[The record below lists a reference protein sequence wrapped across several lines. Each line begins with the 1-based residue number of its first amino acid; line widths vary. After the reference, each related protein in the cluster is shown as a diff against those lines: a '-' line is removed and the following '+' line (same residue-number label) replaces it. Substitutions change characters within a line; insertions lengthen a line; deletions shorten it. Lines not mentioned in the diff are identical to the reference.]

1 MNSEELELSLRT
13 EFESYLKGYLAEL
26 RQEVSEF
33 QKNFETEFE
42 KHKSQTDEAVRKL
55 VQRFDTGVHFDQAF
69 NESVIE
75 HLRLARDEG
84 ATITAVAIGEAEKLK
99 EASAPAVVEYDKLRD
114 AINEISSKNSQ
125 SEILKSLVD
134 HASTFAPRGAFFI
147 VKNEHFVGWRA
158 FGDEAKVDEATV
170 RGIQF
175 PISSDSVLSESVGT
189 LKTSTAG
196 AGAHA
201 DDNLFLEPLGFGGPD
216 RMYAIP
222 LVARGRGV
230 AVLYADFGT
239 EGVALNPE
247 ALETLVRVA
256 GLTVELAAAAVQPVA
271 VPQPVETQ
279 PAVAPVEEQFEQPAA
294 EETSTVQT
302 PVEQFEQPEESPAV
316 EHFQTPVQ
324 EEAPAYSETPA
335 YEETPSFDETPH
347 QETYSTPV
355 AEETG
360 FEVTPSFEERTP
372 AYEEETTAFEP
383 VAESL
388 HEEVTPEPVQ
398 EVYVEPVQETEAEPA
413 QFERFGEVVVDE
425 FEEVEDVTYF
435 EPVEELA
442 AAEPKYVEP
451 EVVAE
456 VVPEV
461 IDEYVP
467 AEAVAEE
474 FPEIIEESAAE
485 PVAEYVPQVETPV
498 VEPLNGSSAPA
509 VAEPIA
515 EVASVQAA
523 RTKYRD
529 RNVDLPIEVP
539 EEERRLHNDAR
550 RFARLLVSEIKLYN
564 EQKVADGRQ
573 SGDLYDRLREA
584 IDRSRDMYD
593 KRVQQPVADKF
604 DYFHY
609 ELVTSLADGEDV
621 KLGASYPGGKVHA

>member
-13 EFESYLKGYLAEL
+13 EFESYLKEFLAEL
-26 RQEVSEF
+26 RQEVTDF

-55 VQRFDTGVHFDQAF
+55 VQRFETGVTFDQAF
-69 NESVIE
+69 NESVVE

-99 EASAPAVVEYDKLRD
+99 EESAPAAEFDKLRD
-114 AINEISSKNSQ
+114 AINEISAKTSQ
-125 SEILKSLVD
+125 SDILKSLVD

-147 VKNEHFVGWRA
+147 VKNEQFVGWRA
-158 FGDEAKVDEATV
+158 FGDEATVDEATV

-175 PISSDSVLSESVGT
+175 PISADTVLAGSVETLST
-189 LKTSTAG
+189 KTAG
-196 AGAHA
+196 AGGHA
-201 DDNLFLEPLGFGGPD
+201 SDNLFLEPLGFGGPD

-271 VPQPVETQ
+271 APQQTVPQ
-279 PAVAPVEEQFEQPAA
+279 PAVAPVETHEVEERVEEEPQYVETPVATFEEPVHHAAEESYAPEQFE
-294 EETSTVQT
+294 T
-302 PVEQFEQPEESPAV
+302 PVHEQSHYEDTPVYEESP
-316 EHFQTPVQ
+316 
-324 EEAPAYSETPA
+324 S
-335 YEETPSFDETPH
+335 YEEPQP
-347 QETYSTPV
+347 P
-355 AEETG
+355 AEQVTG
-360 FEVTPSFEERTP
+360 FEVTSPFNEAPVARFEETVTSFERVETF
-372 AYEEETTAFEP
+372 EEAI
-383 VAESL
+383 V
-388 HEEVTPEPVQ
+388 EEITPEVIQ
-398 EVYVEPVQETEAEPA
+398 EVEAEPV
-413 QFERFGEVVVDE
+413 QFERFGQVVVEETDE
-425 FEEVEDVTYF
+425 VSYF
-435 EPVEELA
+435 EPIDEQPVVEA
-442 AAEPKYVEP
+442 VVAEP
-451 EVVAE
+451 EVVE
-456 VVPEV
+456 Q
-461 IDEYVP
+461 YVP
-467 AEAVAEE
+467 TATVSEE
-474 FPEIIEESAAE
+474 FPEVIEETAPE
-485 PVAEYVPQVETPV
+485 PVAEFVPRVETPV
-498 VEPLNGSSAPA
+498 VEPMNGSSFTPA

-515 EVASVQAA
+515 EVASAQVA

-564 EQKVADGRQ
+564 EQKVTEGRN

-593 KRVQQPVADKF
+593 KRVQQPVAEKF

-609 ELVTSLADGEDV
+609 ELVTSLADGDDV